1 LYIQHDNITTY
12 NLCLCI
18 QKFIANQ
25 GGKVLRKISRD
36 NPIPLHYQ
44 LKEVLQE
51 MIENE
56 VLKPGESIPTER
68 ELCEIQGI
76 SRMTVNKAIMSL
88 VNEGLIYREQGKGTF
103 VSIEKVNHEISRLKG
118 FTEQMKENGVVS
130 KTKMLSF
137 KVIEATKQYRFELKI
152 PKEESKVIEIKR
164 LRFSDEEPVA
174 IETAWIPYYLFNDM
188 TKEMIENKSLYAI
201 LREKY
206 GYHPY
211 KAKQTIE
218 PIMLN
223 EYESKLLNQEN
234 RALALI
240 FRRTTYLE
248 NEVPIEYTKAIY
260 RSDKYKYE
268 VILK

>member
-1 LYIQHDNITTY
+1 M
-12 NLCLCI
+12 
-18 QKFIANQ
+18 
-25 GGKVLRKISRD
+25 RKISRD

-44 LKEVLQE
+44 LKEILQE

-56 VLKPGESIPTER
+56 VLKPGQAIPTER

-118 FTEQMKENGVVS
+118 FTEQMKENGVIS

-137 KVIEATKQYRFELKI
+137 KVIEATKQNKVELKM
-152 PKEESKVIEIKR
+152 PKEESKVVEIKR
-164 LRFSDEEPVA
+164 LRFSDEQPVA
-174 IETAWIPYYLFNDM
+174 IETAWIPYYLVNDI
-188 TKEMIENKSLYAI
+188 TREMIEDKSLYAI

-206 GYHPY
+206 GHHPY

-234 RALALI
+234 CALALI

-248 NEVPIEYTKAIY
+248 NGVPIEYTKAIY

-268 VILK
+268 IILK

>member
-1 LYIQHDNITTY
+1 L
-12 NLCLCI
+12 
-18 QKFIANQ
+18 K
-25 GGKVLRKISRD
+25 KISKD

-44 LKEVLQE
+44 IKEILQE

-68 ELCEIQGI
+68 ELCEIQGV

-103 VSIEKVNHEISRLKG
+103 VSKPKVNHEISQLKG
-118 FTEQMKENGVVS
+118 FTEQMQENGVVS
-130 KTKMLSF
+130 KTKILSF
-137 KVIEATKQYRFELKI
+137 KVIEATKQHKFELKMPEDENKI
-152 PKEESKVIEIKR
+152 IEIKR
-164 LRFSDEEPVA
+164 LRFSNEEPVA
-174 IETAWIPYYLFNDM
+174 IEIAWLPYYLCKDM
-188 TKEMIENKSLYAI
+188 TREMIEDKSLYGI

-234 RALALI
+234 SALALM
-240 FRRTTYLE
+240 FRRRTYLE
-248 NEVPIEYTKAIY
+248 NETPIEYTKAIY
-260 RSDKYKYE
+260 RSDNYKYE
-268 VILK
+268 ITLK

>member
-1 LYIQHDNITTY
+1 M
-12 NLCLCI
+12 
-18 QKFIANQ
+18 
-25 GGKVLRKISRD
+25 RKISRD
-36 NPIPLHYQ
+36 NPVPLHFQ
-44 LKEVLQE
+44 LKEILPE

-56 VLKPGESIPTER
+56 ILKPGESIPTER
-68 ELCEIQGI
+68 ELCEIQGV
-76 SRMTVNKAIMSL
+76 SRMTANKAIMSL

-103 VSIEKVNHEISRLKG
+103 VSIAKVNQEISRLKG
-118 FTEQMKENGVVS
+118 FTEQMIENGVVS
-130 KTKMLSF
+130 KTKILSF
-137 KVIEATKQYRFELKI
+137 KVIDATKQQKFELNMPNGENKL
-152 PKEESKVIEIKR
+152 IEIKR
-164 LRFSDEEPVA
+164 LRFSDEQPVA
-174 IETAWIPYYLFNDM
+174 IETAWLPYYLFKDM
-188 TKEMIENKSLYAI
+188 TRDMIKDKSLYGI

-234 RALALI
+234 SALALI

-248 NEVPIEYTKAIY
+248 DGTPFEYTKAIY

-268 VILK
+268 IILK